1 MTLPETSKHCANK
14 QYRGRF
20 APSPTGPLHKGS
32 LLTAL
37 ASFLDAKAHNG
48 KWMVRIEDIDQ
59 TRCKTEWANEIL
71 LQLMHFGLHSDEP
84 IVLQNKRLPLY
95 EKAFEKLKNNGLIYP
110 CSCSRKQLQLMVA
123 QNTNPCFNWQANS
136 ALHVYN
142 GRCRK
147 QATEEHKPLAW
158 RLKSDLAFAI
168 WQNQNLNYQ
177 TQENSL
183 LKWHDRLLGHQSQN
197 LVDEVGDFV
206 VQRADGL
213 FAYQLAVVVDDIQQ
227 GITDIVRG
235 QDLVDNTAR
244 QLALYAC
251 LEIDQPQASPWRYM
265 HIPLVLHSDGEKL
278 SKQNGAQALN
288 TQENPLIALNEAAV
302 FLGLPPQDLNTDL
315 GTALQNWT
323 HNWHQKYIFE

>member
-1 MTLPETSKHCANK
+1 MSLPINSKHSAEK
-14 QYRGRF
+14 QYKGRF

-37 ASFLDAKAHNG
+37 ASYLDARAHHG
-48 KWMVRIEDIDQ
+48 KWIVRIEDIDQ
-59 TRCKTEWANEIL
+59 TRCKTQWADTIIQ
-71 LQLMHFGLHSDEP
+71 QLDHFGLHSDEA
-84 IVLQNKRLPLY
+84 IEFQNKRLALY
-95 EKAFEKLKNNGLIYP
+95 QDAFEKLKNCGLIYP
-110 CSCSRKQLQLMVA
+110 CSCSRKQLQLMLE
-123 QNTNPCFNWQANS
+123 QSTNTPVNLQANS
-136 ALHVYN
+136 ALHLYN

-147 QATEEHKPLAW
+147 QNPEANKPLAW
-158 RLKSDLAFAI
+158 RLKSNLAFAI

-177 TQENSL
+177 TQENTL
-183 LKWHDRLLGHQSQN
+183 LNWHDRLLGDQSQN

-206 VQRADGL
+206 VRRADGL

-251 LEIDQPQASPWRYM
+251 LQIDQPQASPWRYM

-288 TQENPLIALNEAAV
+288 THENPLIALNEAAV